1 MHYAVAMRY
10 LSKPEIA
17 RLLKVAYAEN
27 RTHHLAMLTCFWTG
41 ARVSQTL
48 ALRGVDV
55 FESAGVVKIKV
66 YRAKRGK
73 DVFPQLHVDES
84 PEFDMSPL
92 VELAKTRGTGKL
104 FGSLSRQY
112 FDVVLKRYGRLAG
125 LHKDFCHSHVFR
137 HSIAME
143 IWDATHRLGA
153 ITTFLAHKSPNSA
166 LQYLSENDGML
177 AQAAVNA
184 IRL

>member
-1 MHYAVAMRY
+1 MRY

-17 RLLKVAYAEN
+17 KLMKVAYAEN

-41 ARVSQTL
+41 ARVSQAL
-48 ALRGVDV
+48 ALRGCDV

-66 YRAKRGK
+66 YRARRGA
-73 DVFPQLHVDES
+73 DSFPQLHIADA
-84 PEFDMSPL
+84 PGFDMSPL
-92 VELAKTRGTGKL
+92 VEVAKQRARGGVL
-104 FGSLSRQY
+104 GSLSPQC
-112 FDVVLKRYGRLAG
+112 FDLIVTRYGNLAG

-143 IWDATHRLGA
+143 IWDSTHRLRA
-153 ITTFLAHKSPNSA
+153 ITKFLAHKSPNSA
-166 LQYLSENDGML
+166 LQYLAENDGIL
-177 AQAAVNA
+177 AQEAVNA

>member
-1 MHYAVAMRY
+1 MHYDVVMKY
-10 LSKPEIA
+10 LTRIEMAK
-17 RLLKVAYAEN
+17 LMKVAYAEN

-41 ARVSQTL
+41 ARVSQAL
-48 ALRGVDV
+48 ALRGCDV

-66 YRAKRGK
+66 YRAKRGA
-73 DVFPQLHVDES
+73 DSFPQLHIDDA

-92 VELAKTRGTGKL
+92 VELAKQRGTSRL

-112 FDVVLKRYGRLAG
+112 FDLIIKRYGKLAG

-143 IWDATHRLGA
+143 IWDSTHRLGA
-153 ITTFLAHKSPNSA
+153 ITKFLAHKSPNSA
-166 LQYLSENDGML
+166 LQYLAENDGIL
-177 AQAAVNA
+177 AQEAVNA